1 MSDLGRSRLN
11 YYQVLG
17 VSPDA
22 AGDEIDRAF
31 ARESSVYRPHAFG
44 GLTELCVAY
53 EALRDPV
60 RRQAYDATLLRERA
74 AITSNRSIGARPGPV
89 APLPFRSA
97 SAEVEARLD
106 ISSATQTP
114 SPASKPALALGPGV
128 DLHAQS
134 EPRFSRRA
142 PIPSVEDYLG
152 AEAHPLDLRR
162 TAMVLGA
169 MIGAA
174 CLVGGAA
181 GWWSSLSISEPQKTE
196 GKATVSLAPAKPAPA
211 LTEAQAEPV
220 PVQAAAPDAKVARPR
235 PKVASPPSVE
245 PLATASQVA
254 EVQDRP
260 EQIAAD
266 ADLVTQAAEESP
278 ASAAVAATMPLPN
291 RTVAR
296 TIDRIGYACGAVSST
311 SSVEGGAPGIFK
323 VNCTSGQS
331 FQASPVNGRYR
342 FRRWDRR

>member
-17 VSPDA
+17 VSPGA
-22 AGDEIDRAF
+22 ADDEIDRAF
-31 ARESSVYRPHAFG
+31 ATESSVYRPHAFG
-44 GLTELCVAY
+44 GLTELCMAY

-60 RRQAYDATLLRERA
+60 SRQAYDARLRREREA
-74 AITSNRSIGARPGPV
+74 TPSNRSIGARPAPV
-89 APLPFRSA
+89 APLPFRST
-97 SAEVEARLD
+97 SAEVKGKQDL
-106 ISSATQTP
+106 SSATPTP
-114 SPASKPALALGPGV
+114 SPAPKPALALGPGV
-128 DLHAQS
+128 DLHAKS
-134 EPRFSRRA
+134 EPRFSRGA

-152 AEAHPLDLRR
+152 AEVHPLDLRR
-162 TAMVLGA
+162 TAIVLGA

-181 GWWSSLSISEPQKTE
+181 GWWSSLSISEPQKSE
-196 GKATVSLAPAKPAPA
+196 SKATVSLTLAKPAPA
-211 LTEAQAEPV
+211 LTETQAEPV
-220 PVQAAAPDAKVARPR
+220 PVQAAAPDAKVARPL

-245 PLATASQVA
+245 PLAAASQVA
-254 EVQDRP
+254 EVQDPP
-260 EQIAAD
+260 EQIATD

-278 ASAAVAATMPLPN
+278 ASSAVASTMPLPN
-291 RTVAR
+291 RTIAR

-311 SSVEGGAPGIFK
+311 ASVEGGAPGVFK